1 MVLINFHLTY
11 GCALL
16 KESVDF
22 VLVWILGFE
31 GLLVLILDA
40 MMMMCISWF
49 LKQKVHFREKHG
61 YLVENNSNALIFVC

>member
-1 MVLINFHLTY
+1 VIV
-11 GCALL
+11 
-16 KESVDF
+16 ESGGVID
-22 VLVWILGFE
+22 FE